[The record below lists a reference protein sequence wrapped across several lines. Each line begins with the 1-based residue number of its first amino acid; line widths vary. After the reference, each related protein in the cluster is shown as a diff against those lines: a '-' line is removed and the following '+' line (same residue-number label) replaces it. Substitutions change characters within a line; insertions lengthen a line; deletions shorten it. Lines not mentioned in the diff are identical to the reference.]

1 MVFTSRKSPPQHTQ
15 CLPSVS
21 DSKLIC
27 TLVQVCGHTQGKE
40 VVLIP
45 HPEETTLEKP
55 GQETKGRPLPLGIK
69 EQILLGAET
78 D

>member
-1 MVFTSRKSPPQHTQ
+1 M
-15 CLPSVS
+15 
-21 DSKLIC
+21 
-27 TLVQVCGHTQGKE
+27 
-40 VVLIP
+40 IP